1 MMHDFF
7 QTIVDR
13 LSLSETVV
21 LATIVRQEGSTPR
34 DAGTMMAVFADGS
47 ISGTIGGGFAEA
59 EVMRAGRVLMQ
70 HEETC
75 RSTRTFSMTDG
86 KSASSMG
93 MVCGGDV
100 DILLTRLDSGVV
112 PLLRRAMENIEQEKM
127 CFLVFPLGD
136 EPTEC
141 APVMLVDDSTAPCA
155 EHIDF
160 ATISAKAGVPP
171 GPVRITSG
179 GIQLFANP
187 AMSAPKVY
195 FFGAG
200 HVSRATALYA
210 AQAGF
215 APVIVDDRKEL
226 VTRELFPFAH
236 AIHCLATFHDCV
248 VPFALERADLV
259 VIASRVPLL
268 DNVLLEQVLHTS
280 AGFVGMLGSVK
291 KRDAIFADLLIK
303 GIAQDDLDRV
313 HCPIGIPIGA
323 RTPQEIGVSIVAELI
338 KARRAGL

>member
-1 MMHDFF
+1 MFDFF
-7 QTIVDR
+7 KAIADR
-13 LSLSETVV
+13 LAVNETVA

-34 DAGTMMAVFADGS
+34 DAGTMMAVFGDGS

-70 HEETC
+70 HGDTF
-75 RSTRTFSMTDG
+75 RTTRTFSMTDG

-100 DILLTRLDSGVV
+100 DVLLIRLDG
-112 PLLRRAMENIEQEKM
+112 RALSVLQKVMENIAQEKT
-127 CFLVFPLGD
+127 CFLVLPLGD
-136 EPTEC
+136 YPSHC
-141 APVMLVDDSTAPCA
+141 APMMLMDDSTAPCLGDM
-155 EHIDF
+155 DF
-160 ATISAKAGVPP
+160 ATISAKTGSPSC
-171 GPVRITSG
+171 PVCITFG
-179 GIQLFANP
+179 GMRFFVNP
-187 AMSAPKVY
+187 AVSAPRVY

-200 HVSRATALYA
+200 HVSRATALCA

-226 VTRELFPFAH
+226 TTRELFPFAH
-236 AIHCLATFHDCV
+236 GVHCPDSFHDCV
-248 VPFALERADLV
+248 APFTLERADLV

-268 DNVLLEQVLHTS
+268 DNVLLEQVLNTP

-291 KRDAIFADLLIK
+291 KRDAIFTDLLSK
-303 GIAQDDLDRV
+303 GIGQKNLDRV
-313 HCPIGIPIGA
+313 HCPIGVPIGA

-338 KARRAGL
+338 KARRSGL

>member
-1 MMHDFF
+1 MHDFF

-13 LSLSETVV
+13 LSLGETVV

-34 DAGTMMAVFADGS
+34 DAGTMMAVFAGGS

-75 RSTRTFSMTDG
+75 RSIRTFSLTDG

-93 MVCGGDV
+93 MVCGGDIDV
-100 DILLTRLDSGVV
+100 LLTRLDGSAVSV
-112 PLLRRAMENIEQEKM
+112 LQRVMENIAQEKT

-136 EPTEC
+136 DFSGC
-141 APVMLVDDSTAPCA
+141 APVIMVDDSAAPCV
-155 EHIDF
+155 EDMDF
-160 ATISAKAGVPP
+160 ATISAKAGIPP
-171 GPVRITSG
+171 CPVRMTCG
-179 GIQLFANP
+179 GMHFFVNP
-187 AMSAPKVY
+187 AMPAPRVY

-226 VTRELFPFAH
+226 ATRELFSFAH
-236 AIHCLATFHDCV
+236 AIHCLASFHDCV
-248 VPFALERADLV
+248 ASFALERADLV

-291 KRDAIFADLLIK
+291 KRDAIFADLLTK

>member
-1 MMHDFF
+1 MYEFF
-7 QTIVDR
+7 KVIVDR
-13 LSLSETVV
+13 LAMGEKVA

-34 DAGTMMAVFADGS
+34 DAGTMMAVFGDGS

-70 HEETC
+70 HEHTC
-75 RSTRTFSMTDG
+75 RTTRTFSMTDG

-93 MVCGGDV
+93 MVCGGDIDV
-100 DILLTRLDSGVV
+100 LLIRLDGSALSVLQRV
-112 PLLRRAMENIEQEKM
+112 MENIAQEKT
-127 CFLVFPLGD
+127 CFLVFPLED
-136 EPTEC
+136 DSSHS
-141 APVMLVDDSTAPCA
+141 APVMVLDDSTATCP
-155 EHIDF
+155 EDMDF
-160 ATISAKAGVPP
+160 AIISAKAGIPP
-171 GPVRITSG
+171 CPLCLTSG
-179 GIQLFANP
+179 GMRFFVNP

-200 HVSRATALYA
+200 HVSRATALCA

-226 VTRELFPFAH
+226 VTRELFPFAYGV
-236 AIHCLATFHDCV
+236 HCPESFHDCV
-248 VPFALERADLV
+248 APFTLERADLA

-268 DNVLLEQVLHTS
+268 DNVLLEQVLNTP

-291 KRDAIFADLLIK
+291 KRDAIFADLLTK
-303 GIAQDDLDRV
+303 GISQDDLDRV